1 MADQIHHMADSN
13 LKIFYLKKR
22 VLYPYCT
29 LAISVPASDESRN
42 IAQGDRIVAFT
53 IRSVL
58 ELLLYRNRI
67 ATLAEVLD
75 SGADGQSVKMTLKG
89 ISRVRLK
96 KIIKYTHAAVE
107 IINPEESVLD
117 ESVSGELRKKSQEL
131 IFLINVEES
140 DRLIK
145 LLNYIIDPNQMTDFI
160 ANYFVMDFR
169 RRYRI
174 YTTADARARS
184 LYLMSVL
191 DDLIATMTKKRKKAA
206 L

>member
-1 MADQIHHMADSN
+1 MADSN

-22 VLYPYCT
+22 VLFPQCS
-29 LAISVPASDESRN
+29 LAISVPATDESRG
-42 IAQGDRIVAFT
+42 ISRGDTIIAFT

-58 ELLLYRNRI
+58 DILTYRNRI
-67 ATLAEVLD
+67 ATRAEVTET
-75 SGADGQSVKMTLKG
+75 GADGQSVKMTIRG

-96 KIIKYTHAAVE
+96 KLIRYKHAAVE
-107 IINPEESVLD
+107 AIEAGDPEPN

-145 LLNYIIDPNQMTDFI
+145 LLNYIVDLDQMTDFI

-169 RRYRI
+169 RRCRI
-174 YTTADARARS
+174 YTMVETRKRS
-184 LYLMSVL
+184 LLLTSML
-191 DDLIATMTKKRKKAA
+191 TDLINTMTTKRKKAA